1 MEENIEINDI
11 EIFDFYD
18 DTPEVG
24 EPFKMT
30 TFDYFMYV
38 DSNGGNPEGYQGK
51 EYYESIVRYITPT
64 GGAIIELLDEDAFTD
79 MGIETS
85 LFSGADIKEVYPDFE
100 GDDKTMYSVPYEEGS
115 PFYIEE
121 D

>member
-24 EPFKMT
+24 GEFRMT
-30 TFDYFMYV
+30 TFDFFVWV
-38 DSNGGNPEGYQGK
+38 DNGGDPEEFKGK
-51 EYYESIVRYITPT
+51 KFYESRVKYITPT